1 MSDRTKTV
9 NLWLVDWMCP
19 PKAAA
24 AGERQLFGPR
34 GSAAACRPL
43 VSGPVALPI
52 LWLRCCCGFMSKHRV
67 WFGRAHS

>member
-34 GSAAACRPL
+34 GSAADCRPL
-43 VSGPVALPI
+43 G
-52 LWLRCCCGFMSKHRV
+52 
-67 WFGRAHS
+67 